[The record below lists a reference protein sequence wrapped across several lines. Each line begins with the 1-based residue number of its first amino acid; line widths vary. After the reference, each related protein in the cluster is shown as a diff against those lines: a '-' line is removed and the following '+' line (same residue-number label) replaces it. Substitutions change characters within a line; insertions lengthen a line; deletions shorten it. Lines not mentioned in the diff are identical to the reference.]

1 MGLCVCDTCQAS
13 ANIYGDEKARN
24 NYKKMLSL
32 SDNQRRYEIPLT
44 CTGLAKK
51 LKSDNTTSCTKI
63 QSTGTPAL
71 SWMSAGWLANVT
83 ALQHL
88 VKVQMLGSSCSC
100 VTPECARPRG
110 TRSWNHVTQCS
121 RHAARKQ
128 TTVLRAASKV
138 VKFHF

>member
-13 ANIYGDEKARN
+13 ANIYGDEKAKN

-32 SDNQRRYEIPLT
+32 SGNQRPYKIPLT
-44 CTGLAKK
+44 CIGLAEE
-51 LKSDNTTSCTKI
+51 LKSDTTMSCTKI
-63 QSTGTPAL
+63 QSTGTPAF

-88 VKVQMLGSSCSC
+88 VKVQMLGLGCSC

-110 TRSWNHVTQCS
+110 TRSRNHVTQCS
-121 RHAARKQ
+121 RPAARKQ

-138 VKFHF
+138 VKFRF